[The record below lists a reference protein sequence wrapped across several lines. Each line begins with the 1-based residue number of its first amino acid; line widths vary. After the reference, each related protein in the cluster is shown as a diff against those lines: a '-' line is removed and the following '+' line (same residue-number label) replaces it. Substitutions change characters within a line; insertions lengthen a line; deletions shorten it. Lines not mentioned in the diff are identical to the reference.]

1 MRALLHKIFIL
12 LTWPLYRLW
21 KRGMLREV
29 NQATPLVGFPLMVFM
44 NLELDQV
51 YLNNGWQAAQDA
63 CLAKLEDIQTGW
75 ELTFDAM
82 ADPSLATDLVE
93 LPPISWIKI
102 NPQVVRPLQKCRWF
116 ADGDKLYLSV
126 KELIDQAPS
135 AMLAAL
141 DLKWEGFCRR
151 RVQSR
156 EMEIVPDEQKRID
169 RERGLYRALGG
180 RTSSPNLK
188 PQALDVERS

>member
-93 LPPISWIKI
+93 MPPVSWIKL
-102 NPQVVRPLQKCRWF
+102 NPQVVKPLQKCRWF

-126 KELIDQAPS
+126 KDLIDQDFRAVFP
-135 AMLAAL
+135 AL
-141 DLKWEGFCRR
+141 GGPTWESYETKR

-156 EMEIVPDEQKRID
+156 DMEIVPDGQKRID
-169 RERGLYRALGG
+169 KERGLYRALD
-180 RTSSPNLK
+180 T
-188 PQALDVERS
+188 ERN